1 MGLVLLVTLGV
12 VGCASAPA
20 PLSTGAAANLAS
32 FDQVWSTVR
41 ERHWDPDSLEPAWSR
56 ARERLRPQVAK
67 AADAEQARPLLN
79 ELLSSV
85 GLSHYSVEG
94 VVASRGPAPCPAG
107 DLGLEWRLL
116 DGRLV
121 VVKVLPG
128 RAADLAGV
136 GPGWS
141 FDGTE
146 PPQACLGVPTT
157 LDFDVGGE
165 RRHVVMTAG
174 PWVDPLAQF
183 GNLPP
188 LPVRYQSK
196 AVGEGGEVGYIAL
209 SLFLDPQRVLERFE
223 SDLGRFA
230 DKRGLIL
237 DLRGNP
243 GGIGAMALGLGRHF
257 VVGPDHALGT
267 LISRETSLRFVLNGG
282 REAFS
287 KPFAILV
294 DRETGSTSEILAQGM
309 KELGLARI
317 FGEVSAGQAL
327 PSNIEML
334 PNGDRFQYAVANYV
348 TAKGYTI
355 EGRGVVP
362 DELVAWRREELL
374 AGRDAALDAAMRW
387 IMETAA
393 GPPRHDTTQPDTTR
407 PAGVTQ

>member
-1 MGLVLLVTLGV
+1 MVGLALLVTLGV

-20 PLSTGAAANLAS
+20 PLSAGAAANLAS
-32 FDQVWSTVR
+32 FDQVWSTVKD
-41 ERHWDPDSLEPAWSR
+41 RHWDPDSLEPAWSR

-67 AADAEQARPLLN
+67 AADAEQARPLLK

-141 FDGTE
+141 LAGTE
-146 PPQACLGVPTT
+146 PPQACLGVPTAF
-157 LDFDVGGE
+157 DFDVGGE
-165 RRHVVMTAG
+165 SRRVEVTAG

-188 LPVRYQSK
+188 LPVRYESR
-196 AVGEGGEVGYIAL
+196 AVGESSEVGYIAL
-209 SLFLDPQRVLERFE
+209 SIFLDPPRVLQSFE
-223 SDLGRFA
+223 SDLKRFA

-257 VVGPDHALGT
+257 VVGADHVLGT
-267 LISRETSLRFVLNGG
+267 LISRESSLRFVLNGG
-282 REAFS
+282 REAFGR
-287 KPFAILV
+287 PLAILI
-294 DRETGSTSEILAQGM
+294 DRETGSTSEIFAQGM
-309 KELGLARI
+309 KELGRARV

-327 PSNIEML
+327 PSNIEIL

-348 TAKGYTI
+348 TVKGHTI

-362 DELVAWRREELL
+362 DELVAWRLEDLL
-374 AGRDAALDAAMRW
+374 AGRDAALDAAKRW

-393 GPPRHDTTQPDTTR
+393 GPRQDTTR
-407 PAGVTQ
+407 PVGVTE